1 MLCRYGLTEISEKLF
16 WGLRS
21 GGGAWQCWLAGCRW
35 WRSDMNSNGGGLV
48 LQRAGSVEPVGDSL
62 LSINGFASTCALFTS
77 LLMPYDSLLY
87 VEHAGYCGVYVGL
100 NATSTGH
107 Y

>member
-1 MLCRYGLTEISEKLF
+1 MNCD
-16 WGLRS
+16 
-21 GGGAWQCWLAGCRW
+21 GA
-35 WRSDMNSNGGGLV
+35 GLV

-62 LSINGFASTCALFTS
+62 LSINGFTSTCALFTS

-87 VEHAGYCGVYVGL
+87 VEHVRYCGVYVGL
-100 NATSTGH
+100 NAASTGH